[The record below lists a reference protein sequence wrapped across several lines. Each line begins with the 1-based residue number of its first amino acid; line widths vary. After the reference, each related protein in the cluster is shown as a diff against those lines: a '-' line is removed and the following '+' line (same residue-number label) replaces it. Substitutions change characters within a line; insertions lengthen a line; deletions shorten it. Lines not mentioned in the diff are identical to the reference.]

1 MKSQH
6 ITQNINYPTMGRKG
20 ERMTSDELK
29 AQLLKQKEIELYDDM
44 VKEYLRVKKLIA
56 ESGALTHD
64 ECCEIALR
72 ICDGKGVFTSV
83 CMR

>member
-1 MKSQH
+1 
-6 ITQNINYPTMGRKG
+6 MGRKG

-29 AQLLKQKEIELYDDM
+29 AQLLKQKEIELYDSM

-72 ICDGKGVFTSV
+72 ICDGKGVFTSI

>member
-1 MKSQH
+1 
-6 ITQNINYPTMGRKG
+6 MGRKG
-20 ERMTSDELK
+20 ERMTNDELK

-64 ECCEIALR
+64 ECCAIAMEV
-72 ICDGKGVFTSV
+72 CKNHGVFDLSV
-83 CMR
+83 SKLWN

>member
-1 MKSQH
+1 
-6 ITQNINYPTMGRKG
+6 MGRKG

-29 AQLLKQKEIELYDDM
+29 AQLLKQREIELYDDM

-72 ICDGKGVFTSV
+72 VCDGKGVFTSFS
-83 CMR
+83 MR

>member
-1 MKSQH
+1 
-6 ITQNINYPTMGRKG
+6 MGRKG

-72 ICDGKGVFTSV
+72 ICDGKGVFTPI

>member
-1 MKSQH
+1 
-6 ITQNINYPTMGRKG
+6 
-20 ERMTSDELK
+20 MTNDELK

-72 ICDGKGVFTSV
+72 ICDGKGVFTSI

>member
-1 MKSQH
+1 
-6 ITQNINYPTMGRKG
+6 MGRKG

-64 ECCEIALR
+64 EVVEIALLVCR
-72 ICDGKGVFTSV
+72 ANGTFDRDPVRGRGVGI
-83 CMR
+83 